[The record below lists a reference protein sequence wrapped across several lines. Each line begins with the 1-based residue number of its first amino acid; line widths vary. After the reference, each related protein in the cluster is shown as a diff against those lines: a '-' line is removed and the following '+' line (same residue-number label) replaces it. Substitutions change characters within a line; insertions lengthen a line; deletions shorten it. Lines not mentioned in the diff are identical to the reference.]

1 MHSPIKAQTI
11 SGHNSSCSTT

>member
-1 MHSPIKAQTI
+1 MHSPVKAQTT